1 MTLLRDQS
9 FSISHTRLAQ
19 GPMKAGCCGGL
30 AAGVWALKKEAN
42 NRNPGNNFRSV
53 ILSSLI
59 SGGVPDVGVPD
70 CARRRASIYSSRELE
85 DPMGATNQLRWAAVA
100 ALACALPL
108 IAHHSFAA
116 EFDSDKTVTL
126 RGTISKVDW
135 INPHIFVYLD
145 VKDDAGKTTTWALQ
159 SLPPL
164 FFRGSGL
171 TRDVLLASKQEV
183 TVTANPAKDGTRAY
197 GFMTKLSY
205 PDGHVFS
212 MSPQDADPALRKTQ
226 K

>member
-1 MTLLRDQS
+1 
-9 FSISHTRLAQ
+9 
-19 GPMKAGCCGGL
+19 MKT
-30 AAGVWALKKEAN
+30 
-42 NRNPGNNFRSV
+42 
-53 ILSSLI
+53 IH
-59 SGGVPDVGVPD
+59 
-70 CARRRASIYSSRELE
+70 
-85 DPMGATNQLRWAAVA
+85 QLRWAVIG
-100 ALACALPL
+100 ALSCCLPL
-108 IAHHSFAA
+108 LAHHSFAA
-116 EFDSDKTVTL
+116 EFDAGKTVTL
-126 RGTISKVDW
+126 RGVVSKVDW
-135 INPHIFVYLD
+135 INPHIFVYVD

-171 TRDVLLASKQEV
+171 TRDVLLNNKEVV

-212 MSPQDADPALRKTQ
+212 MSAQDADPSLKSGQ

>member
-1 MTLLRDQS
+1 M
-9 FSISHTRLAQ
+9 
-19 GPMKAGCCGGL
+19 
-30 AAGVWALKKEAN
+30 
-42 NRNPGNNFRSV
+42 
-53 ILSSLI
+53 
-59 SGGVPDVGVPD
+59 GVPNRLL
-70 CARRRASIYSSRELE
+70 C
-85 DPMGATNQLRWAAVA
+85 AAVA
-100 ALACALPL
+100 ALSFSLPA

-116 EFDSDKTVTL
+116 EFDSAKTVTL
-126 RGTISKVDW
+126 HGVVSKVDW

-171 TRDVLLASKQEV
+171 TKDVLLSNKQEV
-183 TVTANPAKDGTRAY
+183 TVTANPAKDGSGAY
-197 GFMTKLSY
+197 GFMIKLQY

-212 MSPQDADPALRKTQ
+212 MSPQDADPSLRRNQ